1 MSTPK
6 LNIQLSDNFLT
17 KSVVDTD
24 INILPFPL
32 AMYLSLTHEVYI
44 NELAKDILE
53 ISEEKKLD
61 ARKLFNANT
70 EIFNI
75 SKETIPQSISNKYAK
90 LVLPNNKE
98 IGIIYSYNTLQDNT
112 LGTIYFITFTKKE
125 IETPTDSVFS
135 MSLVKDEI
143 SKLKD
148 NLNNEGKSLL
158 NDILK
163 QYFNKDQKQLS
174 LEDLVNYEKELQIIQ
189 KEFPVLSRREVLLCG
204 LLVHDMDLGDIATM
218 TNRSLNSIFVTIHR
232 INKKTDISN
241 KNELTKVLQ
250 KLIME
255 SRSSD

>member
-98 IGIIYSYNTLQDNT
+98 IGKI
-112 LGTIYFITFTKKE
+112 GRAH
-125 IETPTDSVFS
+125 V
-135 MSLVKDEI
+135 
-143 SKLKD
+143 
-148 NLNNEGKSLL
+148 
-158 NDILK
+158 
-163 QYFNKDQKQLS
+163 
-174 LEDLVNYEKELQIIQ
+174 
-189 KEFPVLSRREVLLCG
+189 
-204 LLVHDMDLGDIATM
+204 
-218 TNRSLNSIFVTIHR
+218 
-232 INKKTDISN
+232 
-241 KNELTKVLQ
+241 
-250 KLIME
+250 
-255 SRSSD
+255 